1 MRLSREVSTL
11 VGTVRNLEQLSG
23 RLVSDIRRMEANWSI
38 PSGSTGS
45 SSSLGTR
52 DNPLVLDEEEDDEVV
67 VRVERE
73 DTVVPPPRA
82 GTPFVARAA
91 MVTTLIE
98 INEDDVD
105 PNDVITDQSIDTM
118 EDQFMI
124 HMGVMVHR
132 GRRIP
137 WPPLDPEDDEVVESS
152 VVGEGGEAEIVRGFA
167 REEEQQRLQDL
178 DDAALFEQSATLQVE
193 LIGNDP
199 APEFGV
205 HPPPYEE

>member
-1 MRLSREVSTL
+1 MHLSREVSTL
-11 VGTVRNLEQLSG
+11 VGTVRKLEQLSG
-23 RLVSDIRRMEANWSI
+23 CLASDIRRLEANWSV
-38 PSGSTGS
+38 PSNSTGLS
-45 SSSLGTR
+45 SGTR
-52 DNPLVLDEEEDDEVV
+52 DDPLVLDDEEDEVV

-73 DTVVPPPRA
+73 DTVVLPPRA

-98 INEDDVD
+98 INEDNVD
-105 PNDVITDQSIDTM
+105 PNDVVTDQSIDAM

-124 HMGVMVHR
+124 HTGVMVHR
-132 GRRIP
+132 GCRIA

-152 VVGEGGEAEIVRGFA
+152 VVGEGEEAGIIRDFA
-167 REEEQQRLQDL
+167 REKEQQRLQDL
-178 DDAALFEQSATLQVE
+178 DDATLFEQSATLQVE

>member
-1 MRLSREVSTL
+1 M
-11 VGTVRNLEQLSG
+11 GTVRNLEQLCG
-23 RLVSDIRRMEANWSI
+23 CLCSDLRRMEANWSV
-38 PSGSTGS
+38 PSSSTGS
-45 SSSLGTR
+45 SSGTR
-52 DNPLVLDEEEDDEVV
+52 DNPLVLDDEEDKVV

-98 INEDDVD
+98 IDKDNVD
-105 PNDVITDQSIDTM
+105 PNDVITDQSIDAM

-124 HMGVMVHR
+124 NTGVMVHR
-132 GRRIP
+132 GRRIA
-137 WPPLDPEDDEVVESS
+137 WPPLDPEDDEV
-152 VVGEGGEAEIVRGFA
+152 EA
-167 REEEQQRLQDL
+167 
-178 DDAALFEQSATLQVE
+178 
-193 LIGNDP
+193 IGNDP

>member
-1 MRLSREVSTL
+1 M
-11 VGTVRNLEQLSG
+11 GTVRNLEQLCG
-23 RLVSDIRRMEANWSI
+23 RLTSDIRRMEANWSI

-52 DNPLVLDEEEDDEVV
+52 DDPLVLDDEEDKIM

-73 DTVVPPPRA
+73 DTIVPPPRA
-82 GTPFVARAA
+82 GTPFVAWAA

-98 INEDDVD
+98 VDEDID
-105 PNDVITDQSIDTM
+105 PNDVVTDQSIDAM

-124 HMGVMVHR
+124 HTGVMVHR
-132 GRRIP
+132 GRRIA

-152 VVGEGGEAEIVRGFA
+152 VVGEGEEAEIVRDFA
-167 REEEQQRLQDL
+167 GEEEQQRLQDL

-193 LIGNDP
+193 VIGNDP

>member
-1 MRLSREVSTL
+1 M
-11 VGTVRNLEQLSG
+11 GTVRNLEQLCG
-23 RLVSDIRRMEANWSI
+23 HLVSDIRRLEANWSV
-38 PSGSTGS
+38 PSSSTGS
-45 SSSLGTR
+45 SSGTR
-52 DNPLVLDEEEDDEVV
+52 DDPLVLDEEEDEVV

-98 INEDDVD
+98 IDEDDVD
-105 PNDVITDQSIDTM
+105 PNNIITDQSIDAM

-124 HMGVMVHR
+124 QTGVMVHR
-132 GRRIP
+132 GRRIA
-137 WPPLDPEDDEVVESS
+137 WPPLDPEDDEVVASS
-152 VVGEGGEAEIVRGFA
+152 VVGEGEEAEIIRDFA
-167 REEEQQRLQDL
+167 GEEEQQCLQDL

-193 LIGNDP
+193 AIGNDP

>member
-1 MRLSREVSTL
+1 M
-11 VGTVRNLEQLSG
+11 GTIRNLEQLTG
-23 RLVSDIRRMEANWSI
+23 RLVSNLRRLEANWSV
-38 PSGSTGS
+38 PSSSTGL
-45 SSSLGTR
+45 SLGTR
-52 DNPLVLDEEEDDEVV
+52 DDPLVLDDEEDEVV
-67 VRVERE
+67 VRVKRE

-82 GTPFVARAA
+82 GTPFVAQAA

-98 INEDDVD
+98 IDKDDVN
-105 PNDVITDQSIDTM
+105 PNDVITDQSIDAM

-132 GRRIP
+132 GHRIA
-137 WPPLDPEDDEVVESS
+137 WPPLDPEDDEVVASS
-152 VVGEGGEAEIVRGFA
+152 VVGEGEVAEIVRDFTG
-167 REEEQQRLQDL
+167 EEEQQRLQDL
-178 DDAALFEQSATLQVE
+178 DDAALFEQLATLQVE

>member
-1 MRLSREVSTL
+1 M
-11 VGTVRNLEQLSG
+11 GTVRNLEQLTG
-23 RLVSDIRRMEANWSI
+23 RLVSDIRRLEANWSV
-38 PSGSTGS
+38 PSSATGS
-45 SSSLGTR
+45 SSGTR
-52 DNPLVLDEEEDDEVV
+52 DNPLVLDDEEDEVV

-73 DTVVPPPRA
+73 DTVVPPPQA

-98 INEDDVD
+98 INEDNVD
-105 PNDVITDQSIDTM
+105 PNDVITDQSIDAM

-124 HMGVMVHR
+124 QTGVMVHR
-132 GRRIP
+132 GRRIA
-137 WPPLDPEDDEVVESS
+137 WPPLDPEDDEVVASL
-152 VVGEGGEAEIVRGFA
+152 VVGEGEEAEIIRDFA
-167 REEEQQRLQDL
+167 GEEEHQRLQDL

-193 LIGNDP
+193 AIGNDP

>member
-1 MRLSREVSTL
+1 M
-11 VGTVRNLEQLSG
+11 GTVRNLEQLCG
-23 RLVSDIRRMEANWSI
+23 RLSSDIRRMEANWSI

-52 DNPLVLDEEEDDEVV
+52 DDPLVLDEEDEVV

-73 DTVVPPPRA
+73 DTVVPPLRV

-98 INEDDVD
+98 IDEDID
-105 PNDVITDQSIDTM
+105 PNDVVTDQSIDAM

-124 HMGVMVHR
+124 QTGVMVHR
-132 GRRIP
+132 GRRIA

-152 VVGEGGEAEIVRGFA
+152 VVGEGEEVEIIRDFA
-167 REEEQQRLQDL
+167 GEEEQQRLQDL

-193 LIGNDP
+193 VIGNNP

>member
-1 MRLSREVSTL
+1 M
-11 VGTVRNLEQLSG
+11 GTVRNLEQLTG

-52 DNPLVLDEEEDDEVV
+52 DDPLVLDEEEDEVV

-73 DTVVPPPRA
+73 DTIVPPPRA
-82 GTPFVARAA
+82 GTPFVAWAT

-98 INEDDVD
+98 IDDVD
-105 PNDVITDQSIDTM
+105 PNDVLTDQSIDAM
-118 EDQFMI
+118 EDHFMI
-124 HMGVMVHR
+124 NTGVMVHR
-132 GRRIP
+132 GRRIA
-137 WPPLDPEDDEVVESS
+137 WPPLDPEDDEVVASS
-152 VVGEGGEAEIVRGFA
+152 VVGEGEEAEIVRDFA
-167 REEEQQRLQDL
+167 GEEEEQRLQDL

-193 LIGNDP
+193 AIGNDP

>member
-1 MRLSREVSTL
+1 M
-11 VGTVRNLEQLSG
+11 GTVRNLEQLCG

-38 PSGSTGS
+38 PSGSTGL

-52 DNPLVLDEEEDDEVV
+52 DDPLVLDDEEDEVV
-67 VRVERE
+67 VRIERE

-98 INEDDVD
+98 VDEDVD
-105 PNDVITDQSIDTM
+105 PNDILTDQSIDAM

-124 HMGVMVHR
+124 RTGVMVHR
-132 GRRIP
+132 GRRIA
-137 WPPLDPEDDEVVESS
+137 WPPLDLEDEVVESS
-152 VVGEGGEAEIVRGFA
+152 VVGEGEEVEIVRDFA
-167 REEEQQRLQDL
+167 GEEEQQRLQDL

-193 LIGNDP
+193 LISNDP

>member
-1 MRLSREVSTL
+1 M
-11 VGTVRNLEQLSG
+11 GTVRNLEQLCG

-38 PSGSTGS
+38 PSGSTGL

-52 DNPLVLDEEEDDEVV
+52 DNPLVLDEEEDKVV
-67 VRVERE
+67 VRIERE

-82 GTPFVARAA
+82 GTPFVARAT

-98 INEDDVD
+98 IDEDDVD
-105 PNDVITDQSIDTM
+105 PNDVITDQSIDAM

-124 HMGVMVHR
+124 QMGVMVHR
-132 GRRIP
+132 GRRIA
-137 WPPLDPEDDEVVESS
+137 WPPLDPEDEVVESS
-152 VVGEGGEAEIVRGFA
+152 VVGEGEEAEIIRDFA
-167 REEEQQRLQDL
+167 GEEEQQRLQDL

-193 LIGNDP
+193 AIGNDP

>member
-1 MRLSREVSTL
+1 M
-11 VGTVRNLEQLSG
+11 GTVRNLEQLCG
-23 RLVSDIRRMEANWSI
+23 RLVSDIRRLEANWSV
-38 PSGSTGS
+38 PSSTGS
-45 SSSLGTR
+45 SSGTR
-52 DNPLVLDEEEDDEVV
+52 DDPLVLDDEEDKVV

-82 GTPFVARAA
+82 GTPFVAQAA

-98 INEDDVD
+98 IDEDDVD
-105 PNDVITDQSIDTM
+105 PNDVITDQSIDAM

-124 HMGVMVHR
+124 RTGVMVHR
-132 GRRIP
+132 GRRIA
-137 WPPLDPEDDEVVESS
+137 WPPLDPEDDEVVASS
-152 VVGEGGEAEIVRGFA
+152 VVGEGEEEIIRDFA
-167 REEEQQRLQDL
+167 GEEEQQRLQDL

-193 LIGNDP
+193 AIGNDP

>member
-1 MRLSREVSTL
+1 M
-11 VGTVRNLEQLSG
+11 GTIRNLEQLTG
-23 RLVSDIRRMEANWSI
+23 HLVSDIRRMEANWSI
-38 PSGSTGS
+38 PSGSSGS
-45 SSSLGTR
+45 SSGTR
-52 DNPLVLDEEEDDEVV
+52 DNPLVLEDDEEDEVV

-73 DTVVPPPRA
+73 DTVVLPPRA

-98 INEDDVD
+98 IDDVD
-105 PNDVITDQSIDTM
+105 PNDILTDQSIDAM

-124 HMGVMVHR
+124 QTGVMVHR
-132 GRRIP
+132 GRRIA
-137 WPPLDPEDDEVVESS
+137 WPPLDPEDEVVESS
-152 VVGEGGEAEIVRGFA
+152 VVGEGEEAEIIRDFA
-167 REEEQQRLQDL
+167 GEEEQQHLQDL

-199 APEFGV
+199 APEFGI

>member
-1 MRLSREVSTL
+1 M
-11 VGTVRNLEQLSG
+11 GTVRNLEQLCG
-23 RLVSDIRRMEANWSI
+23 RLVSDIRRLEANWSV
-38 PSGSTGS
+38 PS
-45 SSSLGTR
+45 SSTSSRSGTR
-52 DNPLVLDEEEDDEVV
+52 DDPLVLDDEEDEVV

-98 INEDDVD
+98 IDDVD
-105 PNDVITDQSIDTM
+105 PNDVVTDQSIDAM

-124 HMGVMVHR
+124 NTGVMVHR
-132 GRRIP
+132 GRRIA

-152 VVGEGGEAEIVRGFA
+152 VVGEGEEEIVRDFA
-167 REEEQQRLQDL
+167 GEEEQQRLQDL

-193 LIGNDP
+193 AIGNDP

>member
-1 MRLSREVSTL
+1 M
-11 VGTVRNLEQLSG
+11 GTVRNLEQLCG
-23 RLVSDIRRMEANWSI
+23 HLVSNIRRMEANWSI
-38 PSGSTGS
+38 PSSSTGS
-45 SSSLGTR
+45 SSGTR
-52 DNPLVLDEEEDDEVV
+52 DDPMVLDDEEDEIV

-98 INEDDVD
+98 IDEDDVD
-105 PNDVITDQSIDTM
+105 PNDIITDQSIDAM

-124 HMGVMVHR
+124 QTGVMVHR
-132 GRRIP
+132 GRRIA
-137 WPPLDPEDDEVVESS
+137 WPPLDPEDEVVESS
-152 VVGEGGEAEIVRGFA
+152 VVGEGEEEEIIRDFA
-167 REEEQQRLQDL
+167 GEEEQQRLQDL

-193 LIGNDP
+193 AIGNDP